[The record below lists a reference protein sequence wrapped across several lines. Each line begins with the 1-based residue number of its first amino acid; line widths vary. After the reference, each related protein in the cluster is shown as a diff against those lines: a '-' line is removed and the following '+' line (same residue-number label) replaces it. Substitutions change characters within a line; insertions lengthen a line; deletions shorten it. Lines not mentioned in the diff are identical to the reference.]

1 MFYSSNNDRGVI
13 IGMVKK
19 KLDQVVYEH
28 IVEKIKCGHLLE
40 REHVTEQAV
49 ADELEISRTPVR
61 SAFNRL
67 VEEDYLETIE
77 NVGVRVKTRPLD
89 SDGYQDRTN
98 FVERLVNHY
107 LFDLEKNEVVV
118 DVEKLQNHLIKM
130 KEVIGQTVTDEFD
143 KHELD
148 FWSDLVEYSQNRYT
162 VQAILKALN
171 EIFFDEGEIHEILL
185 DSRELKLKHMSK
197 LITYLQENDYA
208 KARREIRILLNQL
221 KLNVIERSHRYS

>member
-67 VEEDYLETIE
+67 VEDDYLETIE
-77 NVGVRVKTRPLD
+77 NIGVRVKTRALD

-98 FVERLVNHY
+98 FVERLINHY
-107 LFDLEKNEVVV
+107 LFDIEKNEVVV
-118 DVEKLQNHLIKM
+118 DVEKLQEHLTKM
-130 KEVIGQTVTDEFD
+130 EEVIGQKENYEFD
-143 KHELD
+143 KHELN
-148 FWSDLVEYSQNRYT
+148 FWSELVEFSQNRYT

-171 EIFFDEGEIHEILL
+171 EIFFDDGLIHEIML
-185 DSRELKLKHMSK
+185 DSRELKIKHLSK
-197 LITYLQENDYA
+197 LVDYLQENDYA

>member
-1 MFYSSNNDRGVI
+1 
-13 IGMVKK
+13 MVKK

-28 IVEKIKCGHLLE
+28 IVGKIECGHLLE

-67 VEEDYLETIE
+67 VEDDYLETIE
-77 NVGVRVKTRPLD
+77 NIGVRVKTRALD

-98 FVERLVNHY
+98 FVERLINHY

-118 DVEKLQNHLIKM
+118 DVEKLQEHLTKM
-130 KEVIGQTVTDEFD
+130 EEVIGQKENYEFD
-143 KHELD
+143 KHELN
-148 FWSDLVEYSQNRYT
+148 FWSELVEYSQNRYT

-171 EIFFDEGEIHEILL
+171 EIFFDDGLIHEIML
-185 DSRELKLKHMSK
+185 DSRELKIKHLSK
-197 LITYLQENDYA
+197 LVDYLQENDYA